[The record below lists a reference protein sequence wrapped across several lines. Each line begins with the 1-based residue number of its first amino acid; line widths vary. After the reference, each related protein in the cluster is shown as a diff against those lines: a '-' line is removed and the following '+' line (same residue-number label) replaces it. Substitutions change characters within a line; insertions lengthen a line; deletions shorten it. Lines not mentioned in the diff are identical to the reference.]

1 MGQAVAPLTTFLNYI
16 LDWFKIETVVYMM
29 DGIKN
34 GRGVEELMKNADP
47 LGKFENDSFLK
58 ALISQGDDFVDLYQ
72 NVLCDH
78 PIGKYFLVFINEE
91 SAMSP
96 DEDKNFSKVADIIRM
111 YNMD

>member
-1 MGQAVAPLTTFLNYI
+1 
-16 LDWFKIETVVYMM
+16 MM

-58 ALISQGDDFVDLYQ
+58 ALISQGDDYCDLYQ
-72 NVLCDH
+72 NVLVDH
-78 PIGKYFLVFINEE
+78 PIGKYFLTFINEE
-91 SAMSP
+91 TANS
-96 DEDKNFSKVADIIRM
+96 DEDKSITKVADLIRH